1 MTVGTPGAQGSLS
14 LHTGADRL
22 TCSSYQAKGYPD
34 LDTRRFLHGLHTQW
48 PQIPMHAL
56 VDFDPDGI
64 AIMRT
69 YKHGSLGLRHERNV
83 TVPGLSWLG
92 IKSGDVLDG
101 PRASSST
108 ASQSSSNPGSQSS
121 ISLPSSQTAASQ
133 SSASSDQL
141 MAVSTPLHI
150 DDRNIRPLTVR
161 DRKKA
166 ISILRLLADQNDQD
180 AEEMELTRELQ
191 VMMALN
197 MKFESQAVDD
207 AGSMA
212 QWLDERLPVLA
223 D

>member
-1 MTVGTPGAQGSLS
+1 MPTEQAG
-14 LHTGADRL
+14 L
-22 TCSSYQAKGYPD
+22 TCFDQAKGYPD
-34 LDTRRFLHGLHTQW
+34 LDTRRFLHDLHTQW
-48 PQIPMHAL
+48 PQIPMHVL

-69 YKHGSLGLRHERNV
+69 YKHGSLGLRHEQNV

-101 PRASSST
+101 PRGSSSI
-108 ASQSSSNPGSQSS
+108 ASHISSNPSSQTL
-121 ISLPSSQTAASQ
+121 INSLPSSQTPASQ
-133 SSASSDQL
+133 SSASSGQT
-141 MAVSTPLHI
+141 MTVPVPLLYI
-150 DDRNIRPLTVR
+150 GDKNARPLTAR

-166 ISILRLLADQNDQD
+166 ISILRLLAHQQDQD

-197 MKFESQAVDD
+197 MKFEIQAVDD
-207 AGSMA
+207 AGNMA
-212 QWLDERLPVLA
+212 RWLDERLPVLV